1 MKIIITD
8 SGIKFSSLMKLVFF
22 GYFIGMGLIIIPFA
36 FLDIVYLKS
45 FTNGI
50 IAIVILP
57 IILLLQG
64 ILLGLLINLGLFI
77 YKKFKPIVIEHEN
90 NN

>member
-22 GYFIGMGLIIIPFA
+22 GYFIGMGLIIIPFV

-50 IAIVILP
+50 VAIVILP